1 MIKILQGNLHRSKT
15 ANDLLAQ
22 LVLEKDADLLIISEQ
37 YQDRNSPTWFADTL
51 GTAAIWIPN
60 PVKVPVE
67 NHGAGKGF
75 VWVKSRGIT
84 YVSCYLTPSD
94 RIPDLQEKLNLLE
107 DAIRE
112 EEGKLLVAGD
122 FNAKATEWGMP
133 STDSRGKNT
142 GVGCQIRTNGD
153 ERRVHTNFQ
162 AARTEGNDTRCYFGI
177 RNLSLTNKI
186 LEGN

>member
-1 MIKILQGNLHRSKT
+1 MIKVLEGNLHRSKT

-22 LVLEKDADLLIISEQ
+22 LVLEKDTDLLIISEQ
-37 YQDRNSPTWFADTL
+37 YQDRNSPIWFADTL

-60 PVKVPVE
+60 PAKVPVE

-84 YVSCYLTPSD
+84 YVSCYFTPSD
-94 RIPDLQEKLNLLE
+94 RIPDFQEKLDLLE

-122 FNAKATEWGMP
+122 LNAKATEWGMP
-133 STDSRGKNT
+133 STDSRGKR
-142 GVGCQIRTNGD
+142 IL
-153 ERRVHTNFQ
+153 EL
-162 AARTEGNDTRCYFGI
+162 AARSRLMMMNEGCTPTFR
-177 RNLSLTNKI
+177 
-186 LEGN
+186 